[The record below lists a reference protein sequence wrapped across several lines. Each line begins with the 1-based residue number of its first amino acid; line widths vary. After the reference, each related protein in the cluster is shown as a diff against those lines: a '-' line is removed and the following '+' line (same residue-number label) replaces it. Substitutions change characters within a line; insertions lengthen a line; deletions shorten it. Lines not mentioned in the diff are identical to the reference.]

1 MYEDFYRL
9 SADPFRLSPDPRFRY
24 DHPGFV
30 RARVTLQHALR
41 QGDGVLLL
49 TGAPGAGKT
58 TLVEVALAEPP
69 RDLLHRARLIAAQL
83 QPDEVLRRT
92 ADAFGLEGVAPTG
105 PDALRALGAFLQRE
119 LLAGRRALLVV
130 DEAQGLTP
138 PSLEELRL
146 LTSLHEAGRPLLQ
159 LLLVGHESLR
169 DLLRAPTLE
178 PLRLRLAGTCHLEPL
193 DAGETR
199 GFVEHRLQRV
209 GWRGDPSLSHRALA
223 LVHRVSGGL
232 PRRINQICSRL
243 FWLGA
248 TSGRHRLG
256 GSDALSVVEEMRRD
270 GLLPAGLATAREL
283 AEWAD
288 ALRPDQ
294 PRGSLGNAGAVATL
308 PTGSARVLRWQL
320 DPRFKERFRG
330 LVLRPVDL
338 KTLAGAWGVRALT
351 GSGHLAPR
359 PRIGVEVQ
367 LGDRTLLLRLPG
379 VPVAPAAAGL
389 GHRIAI

>member
-24 DHPGFV
+24 DHPGFT
-30 RARVTLQHALR
+30 RARVTMQHALR
-41 QGDGVLLL
+41 HGDGVLLV
-49 TGAPGAGKT
+49 TGAPGTGKT
-58 TLVEVALAEPP
+58 TLVEVVLSEPP

-83 QPDEVLRRT
+83 RPDEILRRT
-92 ADAFGLEGVAPTG
+92 VDAFGLEGVAETG
-105 PDALRALGAFLQRE
+105 PDALRALGRFLQRE

-138 PSLEELRL
+138 AALEELRL

-159 LLLVGHESLR
+159 LFLVGHESLR
-169 DLLRAPTLE
+169 ELVRAPGLE
-178 PLRLRLAGTCHLEPL
+178 PLRLRLASACHLDPL
-193 DAGETR
+193 ESTETR
-199 GFVEHRLQRV
+199 NFVEHRLRRV

-232 PRRINQICSRL
+232 PRRINQVCSRL

-248 TSGRHRLG
+248 TTGRHRLG
-256 GSDALSVVEEMRRD
+256 GSEALAVVEEMRRD

-288 ALRPDQ
+288 SLRPDR
-294 PRGSLGNAGAVATL
+294 PLGSHGNAAPVSTL
-308 PTGSARVLRWQL
+308 PTGSARVLRWQI

-338 KTLAGAWGVRALT
+338 KALAGAWGVRALT
-351 GSGHLAPR
+351 SSGHLAPR

-379 VPVAPAAAGL
+379 VPVAPASGL

>member
-1 MYEDFYRL
+1 VYEDFYRL

-30 RARVTLQHALR
+30 RARVTMQHALR
-41 QGDGVLLL
+41 RGDGVLLL
-49 TGAPGAGKT
+49 TGAPGTGKT
-58 TLVEVALAEPP
+58 TLVEVVLADPP

-92 ADAFGLEGVAPTG
+92 ADAFGLEGASENG
-105 PDALRALGAFLQRE
+105 PDALRALASFLHRE

-138 PSLEELRL
+138 PALEELRL

-159 LLLVGHESLR
+159 LFLVGHDSLR
-169 DLLRAPTLE
+169 DLLRGPGLE
-178 PLRLRLAGTCHLEPL
+178 PLRLRLASACHLDPL
-193 DAGETR
+193 DAAETR
-199 GFVEHRLQRV
+199 AFVEHRLQRV
-209 GWRGDPSLSHRALA
+209 GWRGDPALGHRALA

-232 PRRINQICSRL
+232 PRRINQVCSRL

-248 TSGRHRLG
+248 TTGRRRLG
-256 GSDALSVVEEMRRD
+256 ANEALAVIEEMRRD
-270 GLLPAGLATAREL
+270 GLLPAGLATSREL

-288 ALRPDQ
+288 SLRPD
-294 PRGSLGNAGAVATL
+294 RLLGSLGNAASVSTL
-308 PTGSARVLRWQL
+308 PTGAARVLRWQL

-338 KTLAGAWGVRALT
+338 KTLAGAWGVRTLT
-351 GSGHLAPR
+351 GSGHLATR

-379 VPVAPAAAGL
+379 VPVAPAEIRL
-389 GHRIAI
+389 GHRIAV

>member
-49 TGAPGAGKT
+49 TGAPGTGKT

-178 PLRLRLAGTCHLEPL
+178 PLRLRLAGTCHLDPL

-209 GWRGDPSLSHRALA
+209 GWRGDPSLSQRALA

-256 GSDALSVVEEMRRD
+256 GS
-270 GLLPAGLATAREL
+270 
-283 AEWAD
+283 
-288 ALRPDQ
+288 
-294 PRGSLGNAGAVATL
+294 
-308 PTGSARVLRWQL
+308 
-320 DPRFKERFRG
+320 
-330 LVLRPVDL
+330 
-338 KTLAGAWGVRALT
+338 
-351 GSGHLAPR
+351 
-359 PRIGVEVQ
+359 
-367 LGDRTLLLRLPG
+367 
-379 VPVAPAAAGL
+379 
-389 GHRIAI
+389 